1 MIREILTNLLSF
13 YEQKVGR
20 TMVTRE
26 MSDVEFI
33 QTLRGFNKPYFTV
46 ADLEKILEMRRESLY
61 VTLNRLVKDG
71 VLIRLRRGVYQPEFQ
86 GLELERTANEL
97 YYPSYLSFESALSR
111 YGILSQIPYT
121 LTFATNRRS
130 KKILLRDREVEYRQ
144 LKKEYFFGY
153 KLEKGLYVAEPEKAV
168 LDQLYMISIGKAS
181 GDISEWSLVG
191 LKKGKLL
198 QYSKYFTKAVQ
209 SSAKYLTPGFGKHIA
224 TIDSEVHFN

>member
-26 MSDVEFI
+26 MSDIEFI
-33 QTLRGFNKPYFTV
+33 QTLRGFNKP
-46 ADLEKILEMRRESLY
+46 
-61 VTLNRLVKDG
+61 
-71 VLIRLRRGVYQPEFQ
+71 EFQ
-86 GLELERTANEL
+86 SLELERTANEL

-130 KKILLRDREVEYRQ
+130 KRTLLRDREVEYRQ

-153 KLEKGLYVAEPEKAV
+153 KLEKGLYIAEPEKAV
-168 LDQLYMISIGKAS
+168 LDQLYMISKGKAS
-181 GDISEWSLVG
+181 SDISEWSLIG
-191 LKKGKLL
+191 LKKVKLL
-198 QYSKYFTKAVQ
+198 QYSKYFPKTVQ
-209 SSAKYLTPGFGKHIA
+209 ISAKNLTPGLGKHIA
-224 TIDSEVHFN
+224 TTDSEIHFN

>member
-1 MIREILTNLLSF
+1 MNGQE
-13 YEQKVGR
+13 VGR

-26 MSDVEFI
+26 ISDIEFI
-33 QTLRGFNKPYFTV
+33 QTLRGFNK
-46 ADLEKILEMRRESLY
+46 
-61 VTLNRLVKDG
+61 
-71 VLIRLRRGVYQPEFQ
+71 PEFQ

-153 KLEKGLYVAEPEKAV
+153 KLEKGLYIAEPEKAV
-168 LDQLYMISIGKAS
+168 LDQLYMISKGKALS
-181 GDISEWSLVG
+181 DISEWSLIG
-191 LKKGKLL
+191 LKKGKLF
-198 QYSKYFTKAVQ
+198 QYSKYFPKTVQ
-209 SSAKYLTPGFGKHIA
+209 ISAKKLTPTFGKHIA